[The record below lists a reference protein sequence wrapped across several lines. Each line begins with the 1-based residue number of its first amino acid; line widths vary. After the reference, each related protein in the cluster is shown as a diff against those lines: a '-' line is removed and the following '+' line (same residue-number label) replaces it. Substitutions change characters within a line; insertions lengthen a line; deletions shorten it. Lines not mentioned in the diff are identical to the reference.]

1 MKNINIQSIQIIK
14 QLLRVHFV
22 YQLNDK
28 RIAAVTNEERINIFD
43 IYNHYKCDITIKPKL
58 KEKIVFICQ
67 LDNGDLVTYSNAF
80 VIRLYGITKTSYIQ
94 KYGITIKK
102 SCNITILVSIA
113 NNCFVTYDINGHLK
127 IWKGDKSLLFLK

>member
-43 IYNHYKCDITIKPKL
+43 I
-58 KEKIVFICQ
+58 
-67 LDNGDLVTYSNAF
+67 
-80 VIRLYGITKTSYIQ
+80 
-94 KYGITIKK
+94 
-102 SCNITILVSIA
+102 
-113 NNCFVTYDINGHLK
+113 
-127 IWKGDKSLLFLK
+127 